1 MTTSTQEPGISRP
14 VQAARAIPQRR
25 NLVIPLGLVLVALGL
40 LASAALLEKTILP
53 DGLIPHGSRKALA
66 LGLCRIA
73 LVMFGAL
80 LLWKRPKLTAVHLAA
95 VALMGAVTL
104 LLGTLVLQVFYK
116 PPQVVSGWR
125 SFAPPAE
132 RNEFGFR
139 GRPIKYSAD
148 DFVIV
153 LVGDSQVEAMA
164 LPMDQM
170 PEARLE
176 SHLNALGTKVK
187 VFSLGAGGYG
197 QDQEL
202 LVLEEYLKKYRADL
216 VVLWQTPWNDVWNN
230 VFNTHMFSPNPKP
243 TFWLDKD
250 GSLRGPSEAMGHP
263 MANSRFVL
271 AAIWQRVIGLPKR
284 DKDWENSLPPAYV
297 PLDHCDGP
305 VKTEWQERWKSN
317 RGRMHDENLATEKSH
332 MAIMLSPR
340 SKRMQYGLDLTRAL
354 TKHIEEV
361 TKAQN
366 GKLAIFQTDENS
378 FDSDGD
384 QIYILNGKYFRVS
397 KHQFEENWKYVNDG
411 FAAQVFPITE
421 KDWRVGPDDG
431 HLNQAAND
439 QVMGDLARW
448 LRPQI
453 RDKKPQ
459 VSRL

>member
-1 MTTSTQEPGISRP
+1 MTAATQEPGISAP
-14 VQAARAIPQRR
+14 TQAVRTVPQRR
-25 NLVIPLGLVLVALGL
+25 SFAIPLGLALVALGL
-40 LASAALLEKTILP
+40 LASAGLLQKTILP

-73 LVMFGAL
+73 LIMFGVL
-80 LLWKRPKLTAVHLAA
+80 LLWKRPRLTTVHLAA
-95 VALMGAVTL
+95 LALMGAVTL
-104 LLGTLVLQVFYK
+104 SLGTVVLQLFYK

-125 SFAPPAE
+125 SFATAAE

-139 GRPIKYSAD
+139 GRPIKYSPD

-153 LVGDSQVEAMA
+153 LLGDSQVEGMA
-164 LPMDQM
+164 LPMEQM

-176 SHLNALGTKVK
+176 SYLSALGKKVK

-202 LVLEEYLKKYRADL
+202 LVLQEYLKKYRADL

-250 GSLRGPSEAMGHP
+250 GSLRGPTEAMGQP

-271 AAIWQRVIGLPKR
+271 AAIWQRIIGLPKR
-284 DKDWENSLPPAYV
+284 DKDWENSLPEPYIPIANY
-297 PLDHCDGP
+297 DGP

-354 TKHIEEV
+354 TKRIEEV

-366 GKLAIFQTDENS
+366 GKLAIFQTDEHS
-378 FDSDGD
+378 FDSDDD
-384 QIYILNGKYFRVS
+384 QIYVLNGKYFRVS
-397 KHQFEENWKYVNDG
+397 KHQFEENWKYVNNG
-411 FAAQVFPITE
+411 FAAQVFPITV

-431 HLNQAAND
+431 HLNQPAND
-439 QVMGDLARW
+439 QVMRDLARW
-448 LRPQI
+448 LQQQI
-453 RDKKPQ
+453 PDKKPQ